1 MSSPARQAIR
11 ALEHRQG
18 IEQFTRLYCAKANG
32 AWHCE
37 SYQQEKLD
45 VTNELHESGDKFEP

>member
-1 MSSPARQAIR
+1 MR

-18 IEQFTRLYCAKANG
+18 IEQLKTLYCAKATG
-32 AWHCE
+32 AWHCD
-37 SYQQEKLD
+37 SYQQENLD

>member
-1 MSSPARQAIR
+1 MR

-18 IEQFTRLYCAKANG
+18 IEQLKTFYCAKATG
-32 AWHCE
+32 AWHCD
-37 SYQQEKLD
+37 SYQQENLD